1 MPSSTVGSVFQ
12 NDAHGQAS
20 VCRPGVHFPDSI
32 SEEQQIEKYA
42 QQSFQATSQ
51 KDHTLREEVRNMKAK
66 PQVLQ
71 PEIAF
76 CESFLSL

>member
-12 NDAHGQAS
+12 NDTHGQAS

-32 SEEQQIEKYA
+32 SEEQQIEKICTA
-42 QQSFQATSQ
+42 ELQAMSQ
-51 KDHTLREEVRNMKAK
+51 KDHTLREEVRNMIAK

-76 CESFLSL
+76 CESFLSQ